1 MADLRPVY
9 VAGDGDVK
17 GPASSSNNFLPLF
30 ADTTGKLLKSSGT
43 GVTPQGL
50 AILDDNTPAEQRNTI
65 GLDQVNNT
73 SDLNKPVSIL
83 QATAI
88 LEGKS
93 LVVGYPIVTGPS
105 SSTTGQSIVLSAS
118 TNNLLAGGSIVNF
131 TWTLPNGSQVV
142 TPGSSNSASLSIAV
156 SGAVGEQLTVSV
168 IATDNLGNN
177 SKGTVKIVTV
187 TSHVAP
193 TAPTKLDVAAPVY
206 QNSTGNRLTV
216 SGSTASD
223 GATITYSISQSGTVA
238 VTFSK
243 TTGIAADEVV
253 TFTAPSVAS
262 DTPVT
267 IRAVAVDSMGGV
279 SSATSAQVTIAAI
292 PAQAGVAFGGGYYVG
307 RIKPGDDNTYA
318 LIVAPKASGQSATK
332 LAVKTPTTPTPGTA
346 STWDGAANTA
356 AMIAANTAGHPAAN
370 FCKGLTIGGYTDWVL
385 PAKDQL
391 ELLYRMLKPDA
402 TANAP
407 QFGANPSSDPVGANY
422 TAGSPAQTAIAAF
435 KAYGSEAF
443 AVDGSYWTSTEYS
456 SNSNSNWNQLF
467 SYGGQSNYGKSNSN
481 WVRAVRMIKI

>member
-43 GVTPQGL
+43 GVTTQGL

-65 GLDQVNNT
+65 GLDQVDNT
-73 SDLNKPVSIL
+73 SDLNKPVSRL

-105 SSTTGQSIVLSAS
+105 SSNAGQNILLSAS
-118 TNNLLAGGSIVNF
+118 TNNLLAGGAIVNF

-156 SGAVGEQLTVSV
+156 SGAVGDQLTISV

-187 TSHVAP
+187 TNHVAP
-193 TAPTKLDVAAPVY
+193 TTPTKLDVAAPVH

-223 GATITYSISQSGTVA
+223 GATITYSISQSGAVA

-243 TTGIAADEVV
+243 TTGIAANEVV

-267 IRAVAVDSMGGV
+267 IRAVAVDSMGAV
-279 SSATSAQVTIAAI
+279 STEKSVTITVATA
-292 PAQAGVAFGGGYYVG
+292 PNQAGTAYGGGYYVG
-307 RIKPGDDNTYA
+307 RIKPGDGFTYA
-318 LIVAPKASGQSATK
+318 LIVAPKASGETAGLQ
-332 LAVKTPTTPTPGTA
+332 VKTTHNTTAGTT
-346 STWDGAANTA
+346 STWDGKANTA
-356 AMIAANTAGHPAAN
+356 AMIAAGAAAHPAAN
-370 FCKGLTIGGYTDWVL
+370 FCKNLSIGGYTDWVL

-391 ELLYRMLKPDA
+391 ELLYRQLKPDA
-402 TANAP
+402 TANNTG
-407 QFGANPSSDPVGANY
+407 FGANPSSDPVGANY
-422 TAGSPAQTAIAAF
+422 TAGAPAQTAIAAF
-435 KAYGSEAF
+435 KTGGAEAF
-443 AVDGSYWTSTEYS
+443 ATDKYWTSTEYS
-456 SNSNSNWNQLF
+456 GDRSSDWVQFFSAGFQNYDLKNNS
-467 SYGGQSNYGKSNSN
+467 GR
-481 WVRAVRMIKI
+481 VRAVRMVKI

>member
-43 GVTPQGL
+43 GVTTQGL

-156 SGAVGEQLTVSV
+156 SGAVGAQLTVSV

-177 SKGTVKIVTV
+177 SKSTVKIVTI
-187 TSHVAP
+187 TAHQPP
-193 TAPTKLDVAAPVY
+193 TAPTTLTVVSTVH
-206 QNSTGNRLTV
+206 QNSVGNTLSTG
-216 SGSTASD
+216 GSIATD
-223 GATITYSISQSGTVA
+223 GATLTYSITQTGASA
-238 VTFSK
+238 FTFSK
-243 TTGIAADEVV
+243 TAGITDGEQV
-253 TFTAPSVAS
+253 TFTAPTVVVE
-262 DTPVT
+262 TPIVIST
-267 IRAVAVDSMGGV
+267 TAVDSMGGV
-279 SSATSAQVTIAAI
+279 SSVKTATVTILVV
-292 PAQAGVAFGGGYYVG
+292 PAGAGVAYGGGFYVG
-307 RIKPGDDNTYA
+307 RMKRGTDLYA
-318 LIVAPKASGQSATK
+318 LIVAPKASGESASQK
-332 LAVKTPTTPTPGTA
+332 WKYSDSSTPGTT

-356 AMIAANTAGHPAAN
+356 AAVSAGSHPAAQ
-370 FCKGLTIGGYTDWVL
+370 FCDASTIGGYSDWVL
-385 PAKDQL
+385 PAQDQM
-391 ELLYRMLKPDA
+391 ELLYRKLKPDA
-402 TANAP
+402 TTNNVNS
-407 QFGANPSSDPVGANY
+407 GANPSSDPVGSNY
-422 TAGSPAQTAIAAF
+422 MGGFPAQTTIAAF
-435 KAYGSEAF
+435 RTGGAEAF
-443 AVDGSYWTSTEYS
+443 AVDGYYWTSTETTTSNAQYKTFSSGNSYS
-456 SNSNSNWNQLF
+456 GN
-467 SYGGQSNYGKSNSN
+467 KSGAFR
-481 WVRAVRMIKI
+481 VRAVRMIKIN

>member
-43 GVTPQGL
+43 GVTTQGL

-118 TNNLLAGGSIVNF
+118 TNNLLAGGSIVDF
-131 TWTLPNGSQVV
+131 TWTLPDGSQVV

-156 SGAVGEQLTVSV
+156 SGAVGDQLTVSV

-193 TAPTKLDVAAPVY
+193 TTPTKLNVAATIY
-206 QNSTGNRLTV
+206 QNSTGNQLTV

-223 GATITYSISQSGTVA
+223 GATITYSLSQSGAAA

-243 TTGIAADEVV
+243 TTGIAANEAI
-253 TFTAPSVAS
+253 TFTAPSVAA
-262 DTPVT
+262 DTPIT
-267 IRAVAVDSMGGV
+267 ISAVAVDSMGGV
-279 SSATSAQVTIAAI
+279 SSATSVAVTIAAV
-292 PAQAGVAFGGGYYVG
+292 PRQAGIAYGGGFYVG
-307 RIKPGDDNTYA
+307 RMKPGDGNTYA
-318 LIVAPKASGQSATK
+318 LIVAPKASGESADVQ
-332 LAVKTPTTPTPGTA
+332 LKTSEASTPGTT

-356 AMIAANTAGHPAAN
+356 AMIAAGAAAHPAAN
-370 FCKGLTIGGYTDWVL
+370 FCKGLSIGGYTDWAL

-391 ELLYRMLKPDA
+391 ELLYRQIKPDA
-402 TANAP
+402 TANDTSS
-407 QFGANPSSDPVGANY
+407 GANPSSDPVGANY
-422 TAGSPAQTAIAAF
+422 TSGSPVQTSVLAF
-435 KAYGSEAF
+435 RIGGSEAF
-443 AVDGSYWTSTEYS
+443 PNNKHYWASTETSVSTNWRQMFS
-456 SNSNSNWNQLF
+456 SGSQTASGSKLGHAN
-467 SYGGQSNYGKSNSN
+467 
-481 WVRAVRMIKI
+481 VRAVRMVKI